1 MVTEVYYG
9 RNKNELFVVFVDLLI
24 KNITIMRGCKLIN
37 VNVYN
42 HSKNLK
48 LN

>member
-9 RNKNELFVVFVDLLI
+9 RNKNELFVVLVDLLI
-24 KNITIMRGCKLIN
+24 KNITIIRECKLIN

-48 LN
+48 PN